1 MHGLDVLQLRTG
13 SDMLLVGIG
22 PTGLILAQLLR
33 AAGAGRATV
42 AGRTPFEPE
51 PEPEPEPELA
61 AAYGADGTVRLTGLT
76 AGCAPTAGDAPD
88 RPRRVRHGD
97 HAVAHDSRCLK
108 AVIEP

>member
-1 MHGLDVLQLRTG
+1 VHGLDVLQLRTG

-51 PEPEPEPELA
+51 PEPEPELA
-61 AAYGADGTVRLTGLT
+61 AAYGADGTVRLTGDPDADGGTLLVYGMADET
-76 AGCAPTAGDAPD
+76 A
-88 RPRRVRHGD
+88 RVASD
-97 HAVAHDSRCLK
+97 LYDVSVAS
-108 AVIEP
+108 

>member
-51 PEPEPEPELA
+51 PEPELA
-61 AAYGADGTVRLTGLT
+61 AAYGADGTVRLTGGPDADGGTLLVYGMADET
-76 AGCAPTAGDAPD
+76 A
-88 RPRRVRHGD
+88 RVASD
-97 HAVAHDSRCLK
+97 LYDVSVAS
-108 AVIEP
+108 